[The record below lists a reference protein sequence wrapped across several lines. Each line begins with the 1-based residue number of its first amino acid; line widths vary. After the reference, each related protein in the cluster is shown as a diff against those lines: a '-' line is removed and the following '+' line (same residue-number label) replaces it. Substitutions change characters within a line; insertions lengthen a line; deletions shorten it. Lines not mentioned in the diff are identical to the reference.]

1 MSYKCSRTYGSKF
14 ALDTLL
20 KSKNYKV
27 LFVRNRCVLFKRAGR
42 FKAPSSLPSIKPG
55 LTLQQIISAHNTE

>member
-1 MSYKCSRTYGSKF
+1 MSYKCSRTYGAKF

-27 LFVRNRCVLFKRAGR
+27 IFVRNRCVLVKRTNHFKQ
-42 FKAPSSLPSIKPG
+42 SSSPIQKPEFTFEQ
-55 LTLQQIISAHNTE
+55 LLSTLNIE